1 MSMVYINKVYFITL
15 KMKNIVKLKYGKK
28 TIKRKQF

>member
-1 MSMVYINKVYFITL
+1 MLYINKVYFITL
-15 KMKNIVKLKYGKK
+15 RKNIDKLKYGKK